1 MKTLKSLTIA
11 GLLSLVLIF
20 SGSASAENAPILDQ
34 PASFGTTESDLGE
47 YIFENLD
54 YPKSLVDE
62 EYEVKVEITFWV
74 DKFGHVLNAEVGSS
88 NEVGGKDNQITPV
101 EMSLFET
108 AALDVVQGMP
118 KWTPAIVHGE
128 SQPVQ
133 YKLPILFK
141 TQ

>member
-1 MKTLKSLTIA
+1 M
-11 GLLSLVLIF
+11 
-20 SGSASAENAPILDQ
+20 AENPPVMDQ
-34 PASFGTTESDLGE
+34 PATFGTEESDLGN

-62 EYEVKVEITFWV
+62 GYSVKVEITFWV
-74 DKFGHVLNAEVGSS
+74 DKFGHVLNAEIGSS
-88 NEVGGKDNQITPV
+88 NEVGGKADEITPV

-108 AALDVVQGMP
+108 AALDVVEEMP
-118 KWTPAIVHGE
+118 KWSPAIVQGK
-128 SQPVQ
+128 SLPVQ